1 MAIEAGL
8 AYAPPLLFAGL
19 RLLIAGIV
27 LFTVAILWNTP
38 LLPAR
43 PMWPWLIV
51 LALAASAFAFGSMF
65 LAPRYTGAGVAAVLG
80 NTQPLIAIV
89 LAALFLGE
97 RVTRRKMAALVLG
110 LAGVALIAEFRPASG
125 AATFV
130 GPLLAFASAMGLT
143 VGSVIVKRVGSGS
156 DLLMLSAW
164 QLSLGAVPLLAVS
177 LATERATD
185 LLWAPQ
191 FLGLLAF
198 LSLAGT
204 AFLTVAW
211 YVLIRSGE
219 LGRLSLFFFLVPAF
233 GLGLAVWLLGETV
246 SGTQGVGLLLVVA
259 ALAAAASPKRLAGRA
274 SGPGAGRRA
283 RTASDGSDRR
293 PSGASERVGVADP
306 MASAV
311 ERAGG

>member
-89 LAALFLGE
+89 L
-97 RVTRRKMAALVLG
+97 AALVLG